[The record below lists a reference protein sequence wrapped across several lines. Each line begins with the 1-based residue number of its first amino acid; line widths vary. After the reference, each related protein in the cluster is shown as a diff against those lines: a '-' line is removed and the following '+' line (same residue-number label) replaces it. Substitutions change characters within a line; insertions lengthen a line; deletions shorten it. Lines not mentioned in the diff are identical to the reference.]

1 MGRKITSADYRRILN
16 DVHKKKPEAALGADL
31 IVGFPGETEEDFQ
44 RMVDFLEDAPLT
56 YLHVFSYSVR
66 PGTPAFRWKQIDEKV
81 KKERAARLRA
91 LSCRKNMDFRKKWI
105 GVVWDGVVV
114 KRVEGKAFV
123 LTSNFI
129 EVQVPAR
136 SAEIR
141 KRVRVKIV
149 DAQEKIT
156 RGEIVELPR

>member
-1 MGRKITSADYRRILN
+1 
-16 DVHKKKPEAALGADL
+16 
-31 IVGFPGETEEDFQ
+31 
-44 RMVDFLEDAPLT
+44 
-56 YLHVFSYSVR
+56 
-66 PGTPAFRWKQIDEKV
+66 
-81 KKERAARLRA
+81 
-91 LSCRKNMDFRKKWI
+91 MDFRKKWI